1 MGRWPYSKREIVE
14 NCWKLDVFSLNKKG
28 VLKRRWMEGILEFG
42 KDDKIGFVFDRDKLL
57 LTLSYEI
64 KNRKTGETE
73 EREEVI
79 HLTTTPT
86 NLGKGGVRYWFLCP
100 HCGRRVATLY
110 RPVRINK
117 MLPFRCRTCYNLTY
131 KKQKEHNKKVDL
143 MIKKL
148 QRGESIEKVLG
159 RVTDFYSIIRTLK
172 VVEGLRKNME
182 K

>member
-14 NCWKLDVFSLNKKG
+14 NCWKLDVFSLNRFG
-28 VLKRRWMEGILEFG
+28 GFKRDFVEGILSFG
-42 KDDKIGFVFDRDKLL
+42 KEDKMGFVFDRDKLL
-57 LTLSYEI
+57 LILFYEI
-64 KNRKTGETE
+64 KNRKTGKVE

-131 KKQKEHNKKVDL
+131 KKQKEHDKTIDFLVKGIKTEGDIRKVV
-143 MIKKL
+143 
-148 QRGESIEKVLG
+148 GNVNSPHSIFKIVKVLE
-159 RVTDFYSIIRTLK
+159 RLK
-172 VVEGLRKNME
+172 E
-182 K
+182 